1 VQKQSAMRDTEFD
14 MRPTIRL
21 AASLIIG
28 ALTVIPASAQTPSP
42 EQRKVIESVVR
53 EYILANPE
61 VVQEA
66 LVELERRQQDTQR
79 SAQKK
84 AVKDESATL
93 LNSPRHAV
101 VGNPDGD
108 VTIVEFMDY
117 NCGYCKRSLGDLAAM
132 IKADPKLRVVLKDFP
147 VLGPDSVE
155 ASQIAIAA
163 KNQLKGEKYWAFHAK
178 LMETRGRVGKD
189 RALAVA
195 KESGADMDKLT
206 KDLQSPEIR
215 AAIAENVSLGD
226 KLGLTGTPAYVIGDE
241 IVFGAVGR
249 AALVKTVTAFRQC
262 GKAVC

>member
-1 VQKQSAMRDTEFD
+1 MPASF
-14 MRPTIRL
+14 RL
-21 AASLIIG
+21 AAAIAFGLLF
-28 ALTVIPASAQTPSP
+28 AVPVSAQTASP
-42 EQRKVIESVVR
+42 EQRRMIEGVVR
-53 EYILANPE
+53 EYLLANPE
-61 VVQEA
+61 VIQEA

-79 SAQKK
+79 SSQKK
-84 AVKDESATL
+84 AVKEEANTL

-101 VGNPDGD
+101 VGNASGD

-117 NCGYCKRSLGDLAAM
+117 NCGYCKRSLGDLGAM

-147 VLGPDSVE
+147 VLGPESIE
-155 ASQIAIAA
+155 AAQVALAA
-163 KNQLKGEKYWAFHAK
+163 KNQLKGDKFWAFHVK

-195 KESGADMDKLT
+195 KELGADMDRLA

-215 AAIAENVSLGD
+215 AAIEENIGLGD
-226 KLGLTGTPAYVIGDE
+226 KLGLTGTPAYVIGEE

-249 AALVKTVTAFRQC
+249 DALVKTVAGVRQC